1 MTRKLLLF
9 VRSLFLKNTQTEQ
22 QLPFEVKKI
31 IHAQIFCF
39 LFFFLFSFS
48 NQLFAQSGTVT
59 SNNNGNW
66 SDPLTWVVGNNINR
80 TGTVTSSTT
89 SNVVSGTGTL
99 FLTELTVGSVITR
112 QSGTTIGTVA
122 SITSNTSL
130 TLTANASNALTAVT
144 YRTVSGPPSPVDNVI
159 IQTNHAVTVN
169 GTFTCASLS
178 IGTSNNNM
186 PILNFS
192 NSASQLTVNG
202 AFTLGGSTANR
213 PATLDMTNGGTL
225 IVNSLNLGNTTAAN
239 VFTAGSG
246 TVQLAANDVLPSTIF
261 TNFNNLSVTAGTTTM
276 GVGLNIAGNLSI
288 SNGATLNTTT
298 SNYALTFRG
307 NYINAGTFI
316 ANASAVTITGTSTQ
330 SIAGFSTTGNVSVT
344 KTGGMATLASA
355 VTAGNLSIASGPY
368 LNLGTTSLIHSVNGT
383 LTLGATTASSGSWG
397 GTTSGAT
404 NINSTY
410 FASALGKI
418 NVSCLNFT
426 KVVPITS
433 VILNTLNKTTS
444 SPSTIA
450 YEDFTSDT
458 PTKLIAGQ
466 SYYLSVKGN
475 TDDGSGSNLDVNYY
489 YTAYFDWNNNGTFD
503 TGENYTVGT
512 IRNSTGSD
520 GKVASV
526 YITIPVATAVANI
539 KMRVLGR
546 LGGYSSSSCVTSSTG
561 QGEDYTVT
569 IDAPCSGNLNPG
581 NTLTSATSVCPSA
594 PFNLSLQ
601 NTITDGATYSWET
614 SPDNTGSSVWTSA
627 VPAPTNFFGLE
638 QFNGTNPDAN
648 IYGVATITGGQ
659 LVLTTTT
666 NSTYGAYVI
675 QKTPGSNINAF
686 TVNFDYQIPAGGG
699 GADGFS
705 LSYANDVQNDN
716 AGGESGSGSGII
728 VQFDTYDNEGVT
740 AGSRVRVLYAGYTL
754 YNSAIDAPSL
764 RPTTGNTPVVLKV
777 DANGK
782 LTLIINNATVVSNLA
797 LPAAYLSAVKSSWRF
812 KFAARTG
819 GSNDKHIIDNLLI
832 RYLDVTAS
840 GPTYTT
846 SQTAKTYYRVKITC
860 GSSTFYSN
868 PVLVDMTSSTITNM
882 TASSCHNVA
891 FTVTPVDGTNGTVKS
906 GTTYSWPIPIM
917 ASGITGGAASSGSPT
932 SITGTLQNS
941 TAGALTAI
949 YTVTPTT
956 AGCVGP
962 TFTLT
967 ITVNKTATTP
977 TLGTITQ
984 PTCTTSTGSIALSG
998 LPASG
1003 TLLQDN
1009 GTVVTNITI
1018 TGPTMTISGLSPA
1031 TYKFAANNGCV
1042 SAYTSS
1048 VTIGAA
1054 NIWNGTTWS
1063 YGADPTINDAVDF
1076 RGNFTL
1082 DQDVN
1087 ACSCTV
1093 SNSANVVIKSKRT
1106 LTVTNG
1112 VFVVSGT
1119 LTFEDSANLMQT
1131 TTSNS
1136 LNT

>member
-9 VRSLFLKNTQTEQ
+9 VRSLFLKTFNSSEERSFTPS
-22 QLPFEVKKI
+22 LRLI
-31 IHAQIFCF
+31 C
-39 LFFFLFSFS
+39 LGMFFVVSYI
-48 NQLFAQSGTVT
+48 NAATIT
-59 SNNNGNW
+59 STANGGNWNNNA
-66 SDPLTWVVGNNINR
+66 TWVGGVQPAPGDNVIIAT
-80 TGTVTSSTT
+80 TGTNVVDTNGSRICAGITITGRLQMSTGDVLT
-89 SNVVSGTGTL
+89 VNGNVSGTGRWITGGGVMTISLTGNWSFNGTSSGSGATVIFNGTGNQTL
-99 FLTELTVGSVITR
+99 TGNISSSDIGTLVVNKTSGSVIMGNLIKIATFTNTAGIFDASTYLLTV
-112 QSGTTIGTVA
+112 SGTT
-122 SITSNTSL
+122 
-130 TLTANASNALTAVT
+130 TLTAGTLRAGALTWGGNYSFTQNPPVGFTIDYYNATPTINGAITYQNLIFSGTGTTANPSADIIIQGNLVNAS
-144 YRTVSGPPSPVDNVI
+144 SG
-159 IQTNHAVTVN
+159 
-169 GTFTCASLS
+169 
-178 IGTSNNNM
+178 
-186 PILNFS
+186 ILNFS
-192 NSASQLTVNG
+192 ARNITING
-202 AFTLGGSTANR
+202 TA
-213 PATLDMTNGGTL
+213 
-225 IVNSLNLGNTTAAN
+225 
-239 VFTAGSG
+239 
-246 TVQLAANDVLPSTIF
+246 
-261 TNFNNLSVTAGTTTM
+261 
-276 GVGLNIAGNLSI
+276 
-288 SNGATLNTTT
+288 
-298 SNYALTFRG
+298 
-307 NYINAGTFI
+307 
-316 ANASAVTITGTSTQ
+316 TQ

-355 VTAGNLSIASGPY
+355 VTAGNLSVASGPY

-526 YITIPVATAVANI
+526 YITIPVATAAANI

-906 GTTYSWPIPIM
+906 GTTYSWPIPTM